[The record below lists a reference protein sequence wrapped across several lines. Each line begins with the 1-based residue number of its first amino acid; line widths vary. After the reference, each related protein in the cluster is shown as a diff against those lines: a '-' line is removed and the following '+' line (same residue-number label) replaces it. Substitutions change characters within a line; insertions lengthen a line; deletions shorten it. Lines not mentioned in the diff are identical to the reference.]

1 MIKQPKKSNVFLSRI
16 LPIVLCVLLA
26 FFTWICVMSIS
37 DPHTTYE
44 FDRVEVIYEED
55 AVEGYTVMLKGAVSV
70 AISGTRSDVVKCLQT
85 GLVLEMMEEFEPSKV
100 LPGAVLAV
108 HPEGFRVR
116 MKDGSPLPY
125 SVKAVFSSVDFSVVQ
140 A

>member
-1 MIKQPKKSNVFLSRI
+1 MIKQPKTSNVFLSRI
-16 LPIVLCVLLA
+16 LPIILCVLLA

-37 DPHTTYE
+37 DPHTAYE
-44 FDRVEVIYEED
+44 FDKVEVIYEED
-55 AVEGYTVMLKGAVSV
+55 AVDGYTVMLTGAVSV

-85 GLVLEMMEEFEPSKV
+85 GLVLEMMEEFDSSKIY
-100 LPGAVLAV
+100 PGAALTV
-108 HPEGFRVR
+108 HPDGFRVR

-125 SVKAVFSSVDFSVVQ
+125 SVKAIIPDVKFSVVQ